1 MGAEMSI
8 TALVAAAAI
17 VIAAAGFGAGWGLR
31 PVPDTADAIEEVAA
45 TIEAQ
50 GEAIASVAEAAGR
63 PVVIDAE
70 LRSTLAEVSVG
81 DVPPVRPKL
90 GQPPGMLGGVR
101 GYDRGARRMPR
112 APTAGAVGAGRS
124 GSGSHPARDLTLGRL
139 AGCVYPPGLCVG
151 HDKP

>member
-8 TALVAAAAI
+8 TALVAGAAI

-70 LRSTLAEVSVG
+70 LRSTLAEV
-81 DVPPVRPKL
+81 PVQCR
-90 GQPPGMLGGVR
+90 
-101 GYDRGARRMPR
+101 
-112 APTAGAVGAGRS
+112 TGAGGDPMS
-124 GSGSHPARDLTLGRL
+124 PACQWATCLQYGQSSANRPECSTVSAAMIEAL
-139 AGCVYPPGLCVG
+139 AGCPEPPPPGR
-151 HDKP
+151 